1 MKEQFECPYCGEHFN
16 RPERYLKPSHTFFVV
31 TQMYCS
37 SCKRKWLEYG
47 IEKPIYLG
55 YSLPENIEFND
66 DTPETK
72 LIFPYKNTIINL
84 LNELSA
90 YNKTVQEESSDERK
104 SADDKST
111 RSGQNEG

>member
-31 TQMYCS
+31 TQMYCF

-47 IEKPIYLG
+47 IEKPVYLG

-72 LIFPYKNTIINL
+72 LIFPYKNTILSYLMNYL
-84 LNELSA
+84 LIIKKEGTEK
-90 YNKTVQEESSDERK
+90 YIEEQVKKYTNGNSRR
-104 SADDKST
+104 T
-111 RSGQNEG
+111 Y